1 MIQLSMD
8 DKNNE
13 CMWHIQGNRYGCS
26 VCTHIN
32 LDKFQISSLQKKQ
45 DTE

>member
-1 MIQLSMD
+1 MIQLPMD

-13 CMWHIQGNRYGCS
+13 CMWYIQDNRYGRI
-26 VCTHIN
+26 VCIHIN
-32 LDKFQISSLQKKQ
+32 LDKFKISILQKKQ

>member
-13 CMWHIQGNRYGCS
+13 CMWHIQGNRCGCS
-26 VCTHIN
+26 VCIHIN
-32 LDKFQISSLQKKQ
+32 LDKFEIPSLQKKQ